1 MHYPDIR
8 SKSIRSFRLLFGSML
23 FSLFFIHS
31 CAELQQLANDSGLG
45 GEVPLTEQ
53 EVVQGLKEALKVGA
67 ERAADTAS
75 EDGGFLESER
85 RFINFP
91 PEAASVEN
99 TLRDLGFD
107 GLVDDFI
114 QTLNRAAEQAA
125 AEAAPV
131 FRSAVQEMT
140 IRDAFEILRGED
152 DAATEYL
159 RRTTSEELRSRFR
172 PVISQALESTLAT
185 QYWDDVVGRYNRI
198 PFMEPVE
205 TDLTNYTTD
214 RALEG
219 LYQLL
224 EEEEKAIREEPVKR
238 TTDILQRVFGH
249 SMAEGN
255 SAS

>member
-1 MHYPDIR
+1 MHSSDPR
-8 SKSIRSFRLLFGSML
+8 SKSIRSFRLFLSSL
-23 FSLFFIHS
+23 LISLFFLHS
-31 CAELQQLANDSGLG
+31 CAELMELANDSGLG
-45 GEVPLTEQ
+45 GEIPLTEQ
-53 EVVQGLKEALKVGA
+53 EVAQGLKEALKVGA
-67 ERAADTAS
+67 ERASDTAS
-75 EDGGFLESER
+75 QEGGFFASDQ
-85 RFINFP
+85 RFIDFP
-91 PEAASVEN
+91 PEAERVEN

-107 GLVDDFI
+107 NLVDDFVL
-114 QTLNRAAEQAA
+114 TLNRAAEQAA

-131 FRSAVQEMT
+131 FRSAVQQMT

-152 DAATEYL
+152 DAATQYL

-172 PVISQALESTLAT
+172 PVISQALDNTLAT

-198 PFMEPVE
+198 PFMDPVE
-205 TDLTNYTTD
+205 TDLTSYTTD
-214 RALEG
+214 RALNG

-238 TTDILQRVFGH
+238 TTDILRRVFGH